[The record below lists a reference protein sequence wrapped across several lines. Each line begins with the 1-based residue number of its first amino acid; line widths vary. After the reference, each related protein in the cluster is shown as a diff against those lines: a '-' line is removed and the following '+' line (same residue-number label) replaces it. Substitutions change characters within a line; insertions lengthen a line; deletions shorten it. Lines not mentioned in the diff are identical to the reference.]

1 LSCPAQTLT
10 HLALLQPPQS
20 IQFKTQTAVLER
32 QKRPWG
38 SHSPRQ
44 RQTAIASA
52 QAPLLIW
59 RLNFPGFQLIE
70 QLYINGDTALPSA
83 RIEEILLSKALE
95 AYDSASN
102 GNKTRGGVK
111 KANDM

>member
-1 LSCPAQTLT
+1 
-10 HLALLQPPQS
+10 
-20 IQFKTQTAVLER
+20 
-32 QKRPWG
+32 
-38 SHSPRQ
+38 
-44 RQTAIASA
+44 
-52 QAPLLIW
+52 
-59 RLNFPGFQLIE
+59 LIE

-102 GNKTRGGVK
+102 GNKTRGGIK